1 MKWGKSERVGAANS
15 AESGSSAR
23 RMNIYNIERV
33 EKGCIAG
40 NHWQR
45 GFLRREP
52 LSNGLGYSP
61 GALRFP
67 DQSTGPSVS
76 DPTRRLHSDSNRCRA
91 EPSCGWL
98 RPTERLLRRG
108 A

>member
-1 MKWGKSERVGAANS
+1 MKWGKSERVGASNS

-23 RMNIYNIERV
+23 RVNIYNIERV

-45 GFLRREP
+45 VFLRREP
-52 LSNGLGYSP
+52 FSSGLGYSP

-67 DQSTGPSVS
+67 DLSTGAAVS
-76 DPTRRLHSDSNRCRA
+76 DPTRRLHSDSN
-91 EPSCGWL
+91 L
-98 RPTERLLRRG
+98 RLAQSSGGCLQPPPPFLPP
-108 A
+108 